1 MRHRH
6 DDDDR
11 WFGPSAISST
21 NVIAEWTMLAWLI
34 IAPLGR
40 PVVPEV

>member
-1 MRHRH
+1 MRSPPRG
-6 DDDDR
+6 R
-11 WFGPSAISST
+11 PSYSVADSEAST
-21 NVIAEWTMLAWLI
+21 AQMLSWLI